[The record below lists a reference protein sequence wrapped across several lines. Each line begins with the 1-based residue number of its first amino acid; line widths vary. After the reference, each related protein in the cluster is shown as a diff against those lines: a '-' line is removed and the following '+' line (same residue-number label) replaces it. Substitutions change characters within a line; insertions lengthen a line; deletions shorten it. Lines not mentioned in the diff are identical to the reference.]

1 MDESTRYLRTPD
13 LGKMLGLPSEEL
25 VRSQHR
31 GNLLDYY
38 LGPTGIP
45 DRLEAANEILN
56 PIVAISDAG
65 QDLRRGEYLGALTN
79 TMSAAVPIVGGR
91 MAIKA
96 ARGVPSLAPREYDEA
111 TSALTETL
119 TGVSAPKPSDV
130 TDMTRRQ
137 FLTGAAAA
145 GGMAA
150 VGPEML
156 KKAAPDIVR
165 QVGPWEALV
174 SRAKNIL
181 DNPLPDPFSESGV
194 RIPIDEAMRMQAL
207 RDIELQELQDNVYE
221 QALSDPEGFAN
232 TILRKTDPE
241 DTLEKT
247 GINRKI
253 NEGFVRSGLDYKALS
268 EGALREYPD
277 EVAKKANVSVEDV
290 RRYVE
295 EMDEDY
301 QDYLAMKGYGRLV
314 DNNPALVQK
323 LEATSV
329 GIARDKL
336 LDGGIDDVDR
346 LVGSASAQ
354 LGGVDSEAFELWKA
368 LERKR
373 RQLAN
378 DEIENVLD
386 FGLIDDETAE
396 VLRKEVNELSA
407 QDIRDLFF
415 DY

>member
-1 MDESTRYLRTPD
+1 M
-13 LGKMLGLPSEEL
+13 
-25 VRSQHR
+25 
-31 GNLLDYY
+31 LDYY

-45 DRLEAANEILN
+45 DRLRAANEILN

-79 TMSAAVPIVGGR
+79 TMAAAAPIVGGR

-145 GGMAA
+145 GGTAA
-150 VGPEML
+150 MGPDIVEL
-156 KKAAPDIVR
+156 ARKAAPDIAR
-165 QVGPWEALV
+165 QAGPWEALV
-174 SRAKNIL
+174 ARARNAL
-181 DNPLPDPFSESGV
+181 NNPVPMPRTVVEGPNGPVSYEPEEIMDLRRV
-194 RIPIDEAMRMQAL
+194 RQDELNML
-207 RDIELQELQDNVYE
+207 FDDVYE
-221 QALSDPEGFAN
+221 EAISDPEGFAD

-241 DTLEKT
+241 DTLEKI
-247 GINRKI
+247 GINQRMKDV
-253 NEGFVRSGLDYKALS
+253 FVRSGLDYKALS
-268 EGALREYPD
+268 KGALREYPD

-301 QDYLAMKGYGRLV
+301 QDYLSMKGYDRLV
-314 DNNPALVQK
+314 DYNPDLVQK
-323 LEATSV
+323 LETSSV

-336 LDGGIDDVDR
+336 LNGGIDDVDR

-378 DEIENVLD
+378 DEIENVLN

-407 QDIRDLFF
+407 QDIRDLFLS
-415 DY
+415 Y

>member
-1 MDESTRYLRTPD
+1 MDDSTRYLTTPD
-13 LGKMLGLPSEEL
+13 LGEMLNLSSGEL
-25 VRSQHR
+25 GGSQHR
-31 GNLLDYY
+31 GDMLDYY

-45 DRLEAANEILN
+45 DRLRAANEILN
-56 PIVAISDAG
+56 PIVAIYDAG
-65 QDLRRGEYLGALTN
+65 QDLRRGDYLGALTN
-79 TMSAAVPIVGGR
+79 TMAAAVPIAGGR
-91 MAIKA
+91 MAIKTG
-96 ARGVPSLAPREYDEA
+96 RGLPSLAPRQYDEA

-137 FLTGAAAA
+137 FLTGLAASGGAAA
-145 GGMAA
+145 M
-150 VGPEML
+150 GPELL

-165 QVGPWEALV
+165 QVGSWEALV

-181 DNPLPDPFSESGV
+181 ENPVPGPFSDAAADMPVG
-194 RIPIDEAMRMQAL
+194 EAMRMQAL
-207 RDIELQELQDNVYE
+207 RDIELQDLQDEVYE

-253 NEGFVRSGLDYKALS
+253 NQGFVRSGLDDYALS
-268 EGALREYPD
+268 KGALREYPD

-301 QDYLAMKGYGRLV
+301 QDYLSMKGYGRLV
-314 DNNPALVQK
+314 DDNPALVQK
-323 LEATSV
+323 LEATSM

-336 LDGGIDDVDR
+336 LKGGMDELGR
-346 LVGSASAQ
+346 LVGDAPAKS
-354 LGGVDSEAFELWKA
+354 GGVDSEAFELWKA
-368 LERKR
+368 LEKKR

-378 DEIENVLD
+378 DEIEKAID
-386 FGLIDDETAE
+386 FGFVDDETVE
-396 VLRKEVNELSA
+396 VFRNKVNEMSA
-407 QDIRDLFF
+407 QDIRDWLFA
-415 DY
+415 Y

>member
-1 MDESTRYLRTPD
+1 MGESTQYLTTPD
-13 LGKMLGLPSEEL
+13 LGEMLNLSSGEL
-25 VRSQHR
+25 GGSQHR
-31 GNLLDYY
+31 GDMLDYY

-45 DRLEAANEILN
+45 DRLRAANEILN

-65 QDLRRGEYLGALTN
+65 QDLRRGDYLGALTN
-79 TMSAAVPIVGGR
+79 TMAAAAPIVGGR
-91 MAIKA
+91 MAIKT
-96 ARGVPSLAPREYDEA
+96 ARGLPSLAPRQYDEA

-137 FLTGAAAA
+137 FLTGLAASGGAAA
-145 GGMAA
+145 M
-150 VGPEML
+150 GPELL

-165 QVGPWEALV
+165 QVGPWESLV
-174 SRAKNIL
+174 SRAKDIL
-181 DNPLPDPFSESGV
+181 ENPVPDPFSGAGAK
-194 RIPIDEAMRMQAL
+194 IPIDEVMRMQSL

-247 GINRKI
+247 GVNRRI
-253 NEGFVRSGLDYKALS
+253 NESFARSGLDYLALS
-268 EGALREYPD
+268 EGALKEYPD
-277 EVAKKANVSVEDV
+277 EVAKKANVSVEKV
-290 RRYVE
+290 RRYAQ

-301 QDYLAMKGYGRLV
+301 QDYLSMKGYGRLV
-314 DNNPALVQK
+314 DDNPSLVQK
-323 LEATSV
+323 IESASV
-329 GIARDKL
+329 GVARDKL
-336 LDGGIDDVDR
+336 LDGDIDEVVR
-346 LVGSASAQ
+346 LVGDM
-354 LGGVDSEAFELWKA
+354 GGVDRDAFELWKV

-378 DEIENVLD
+378 DEIDNIID
-386 FGLIDDETAE
+386 FFGITEAEDETLGA
-396 VLRKEVNELSA
+396 LRKRVNEMSA
-407 QDIRDLFF
+407 MDIRDLYF